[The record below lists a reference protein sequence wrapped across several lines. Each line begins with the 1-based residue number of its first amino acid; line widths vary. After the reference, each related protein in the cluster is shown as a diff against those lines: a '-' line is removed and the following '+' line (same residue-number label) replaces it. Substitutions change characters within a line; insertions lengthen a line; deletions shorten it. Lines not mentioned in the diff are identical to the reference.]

1 MFKSTSLAIA
11 LSLAALAAPAHA
23 VVINGD
29 FEDVSASTPGRGLAN
44 GAFLSNLASGP
55 GASWDVFTSIPGWTT
70 TAGAGIEVQTNRTIG
85 SINARS
91 GLHYIE
97 LDSHPKPNSNSTMA
111 QTLNLASGVYQ
122 LDFYYSPRTG
132 DVGSNGIEYSVFNAA
147 SASLLAGSVTGPNAT
162 AGTAVG
168 LWTLVSTLFTVG
180 GGDSPVTLSFA
191 ATGKADTLGGF
202 LDDIKVTRVAAVPL
216 PAAAPLLVAGLGALV
231 FVARRR
237 RKAA

>member
-23 VVINGD
+23 VVFNGG
-29 FEDVSASTPGRGLAN
+29 FEDVSSSTPGRGLSN
-44 GAFLSNLASGP
+44 GAFLANLASGP
-55 GASWDVFTSIPGWTT
+55 GPSWDVFTSIPGWTT

-85 SINARS
+85 SINAHT

-111 QTLNLASGVYQ
+111 QTLNLSSGVYQ

-132 DVGSNGIEYSVFNAA
+132 DVGSNGIEYSIFNAA
-147 SASLLAGSVTGPNAT
+147 SASLLAGSVTGPSTT

-168 LWTLVSTLFTVG
+168 LWTLVSTLFTVR

-202 LDDIKVTRVAAVPL
+202 LDDINVTRVAAVPL
-216 PAAAPLLVAGLGALV
+216 PAAGPLLLVALAGLGLYS
-231 FVARRR
+231 RRER
-237 RKAA
+237 A